1 MLGRFHLL
9 IAARTSVV
17 AILALLVLLPFAI
30 ARGQTNAA
38 PTRNPAISVAVSP
51 GAPDK
56 VLAGT
61 LNAPDPPNVYRT
73 INGGIVWQASSGGL
87 LPNISVAG
95 LAFDPQNAQIAL
107 AGDGGVGY
115 LFRSSDGG
123 VTWQEIAD
131 FRPLLSETS
140 AIGEIYATVE
150 SRKSV
155 FYVCTRFDGV
165 FRSLDGGVTW
175 TQLDAGLVGDA
186 RRVREVVSYDGF
198 LYAGTHDGLYRLPEG
213 GAVWERINTFPSG
226 NIVFSLTTDG
236 TTLFAGTGQGVY
248 LSGDGDGWTRAAN
261 FPNTIVYD
269 MVSSGRLLVAGTETG
284 LWTGA
289 GDAWQQATVNGV
301 AYVGL
306 TYAVA
311 NTARAPRTIYAGTAT
326 DWVLRSDDEGVTFS
340 SVVAMPA
347 LDVRAALATA
357 TPTFTP
363 TPTPTDTATP
373 TNTPTETP
381 TSTPTP
387 TSTDTPVPT
396 DTPTPTETLTPTPT
410 RTPVP
415 TRTPIPS
422 ATPTATPLLI
432 ELPTV
437 QPAVTITSAQVLT
450 LTVPLEASEAS
461 VAETAAQTATIALTT
476 TLPITPSLPITAT
489 LAITGSSILTDAVAL
504 LPTATA
510 PPAPLTNTPEP
521 PTSAP
526 PTATETPTAP
536 PTVMPTDTPT
546 ETASPTSAPTPTP
559 TATRIP
565 IDVAAVVYSALPP
578 LLLGLAALTFVV
590 MIGAGISVLRGPR
603 DI

>member
-9 IAARTSVV
+9 IAARTSVL
-17 AILALLVLLPFAI
+17 AMLALVALLPFVI
-30 ARGQTNAA
+30 AHGQTNVA
-38 PTRNPAISVAVSP
+38 PTRNPAISVAVAPS
-51 GAPDK
+51 APDK

-61 LNAPDPPNVYRT
+61 LNAPDLPNVYRT
-73 INGGIVWQASSGGL
+73 INGGVAWQASSGGL

-115 LFRSSDGG
+115 LFRSTDGG
-123 VTWQEIAD
+123 GAWQEIAD

-150 SRKSV
+150 NRKSV

-213 GAVWERINTFPSG
+213 GAVWQRVNTFPAG

-236 TTLFAGTGQGVY
+236 TSLFAGTGQGVY
-248 LSGDGDGWTRAAN
+248 LSDDGDAWTRAAN

-289 GDAWQQATVNGV
+289 GDSWQQATLNGV
-301 AYVGL
+301 AFAGL

-326 DWVLRSDDEGVTFS
+326 DWVLRSDDEGVTFNA
-340 SVVAMPA
+340 VATMPV

-381 TSTPTP
+381 TSTPSPTP
-387 TSTDTPVPT
+387 TETPVPT

-437 QPAVTITSAQVLT
+437 QPAVTITSAQQVLT
-450 LTVPLEASEAS
+450 ITVPLEITEAPLG
-461 VAETAAQTATIALTT
+461 ETVVQTATTAPTT
-476 TLPITPSLPITAT
+476 TLPITPLLPITT
-489 LAITGSSILTDAVAL
+489 SLAITDSAIVTDAAAL

-510 PPAPLTNTPEP
+510 PPAPPTNTPEP
-521 PTSAP
+521 PTPAP
-526 PTATETPTAP
+526 PTATETPTSS
-536 PTVMPTDTPT
+536 PTATPT
-546 ETASPTSAPTPTP
+546 ETASPTSIPAPTPTP
-559 TATRIP
+559 TPTRIP